1 MLLTLLFIWSER
13 IMLILFQIKSLI
25 FKDYNPSVVLRDEY
39 KETIEQVENAQIT
52 T

>member
-1 MLLTLLFIWSER
+1 MLKTLLFIWSER
-13 IMLILFQIKSLI
+13 MMLILFQIKRLI

-39 KETIEQVENAQIT
+39 KETKEQARNAQIT